1 VLNIDFNI
9 PKFCRTVVTDE
20 GKIFCI
26 GGRHQDNVCC
36 DWMMEFIESKNS
48 LVYRSPLLFRRSDF
62 TALYSERGLIYV
74 IGGNDAKSF
83 YTACEKY
90 DIQNDTWSRI
100 ADLNVARDSAASCIF
115 NNKYIYVFSGRTKFD
130 KKEITDTIEMY
141 DIDMNMWRLVNLN
154 PKSTWTACDLAMSM
168 QIDSKTILIFGGFD
182 KTVRTQECFYF
193 NVENNLMERT
203 TSLPKVGSFSNY
215 VFCYNSD
222 LYVVGWNN
230 STKNLYMFNSAE
242 RTWKIETKFNI

>member
-1 VLNIDFNI
+1 MEKFSELLQNTFILKKSYSSSKFVHYFEWGSKNIHFYDVDKMVSHKVNLKNDFNI

-20 GKIFCI
+20 GRVFCI

-36 DWMMEFIESKNS
+36 DWMMEYVDAKQQ

-62 TALYSERGLIYV
+62 TALYSERGLVFV
-74 IGGNDAKSF
+74 IGGNDAKTF
-83 YTACEKY
+83 YTTCEKY

-141 DIDMNMWRLVNLN
+141 DIDLNMWRLVNLHA
-154 PKSTWTACDLAMSM
+154 KSTWTACDLAMAM
-168 QIDSKTILIFGGFD
+168 PIDSKTILIFGGFD
-182 KTVRTQECFYF
+182 KTVRT
-193 NVENNLMERT
+193 
-203 TSLPKVGSFSNY
+203 
-215 VFCYNSD
+215 
-222 LYVVGWNN
+222 
-230 STKNLYMFNSAE
+230 
-242 RTWKIETKFNI
+242 

>member
-1 VLNIDFNI
+1 
-9 PKFCRTVVTDE
+9 
-20 GKIFCI
+20 
-26 GGRHQDNVCC
+26 
-36 DWMMEFIESKNS
+36 MEYIEKRKE
-48 LVYRSPLLFRRSDF
+48 LEYKSPLLFKRSDF
-62 TALYSERGLIYV
+62 TALYSERGLIFV

-141 DIDMNMWRLVNLN
+141 DIDHNLWRMVSLN
-154 PKSTWTACDLAMSM
+154 SKSSWNACDLAMCM
-168 QIDSKTILIFGGFD
+168 PIDNKTIMIFGGFD
-182 KTVRTQECFYF
+182 KTVRTQECFKF
-193 NVENNLMERT
+193 NVEKNLMERDLI
-203 TSLPKVGSFSNY
+203 LPRVGSFSNY
-215 VFCYNSD
+215 VFSFDNF

-230 STKNLYMFNSAE
+230 THKNLYVFNIAE
-242 RTWKIETKFNI
+242 HSWKIESKFELKTGSSNSASANEQ